1 MNVTP
6 RDEAGLTV
14 TELIVYVLVSA
25 LFAGL
30 LAALFINGMQA
41 NAQTTDRDSATGR
54 ASVVSTSLFGSIRNA
69 LSFTVTDGGN
79 SVVAV
84 VATGATGWEC
94 RAWSVVGDE
103 LRYRAQTS
111 VIDTSTAASWGAL
124 SGGVTPTL
132 PGPAAFASAG
142 ARALAVGLDIAG
154 DDETVSL
161 EDGVT
166 AQAVTDEVGTP
177 TCW

>member
-1 MNVTP
+1 MNVLP
-6 RDEAGLTV
+6 RDEDGLTL
-14 TELIVYVLVSA
+14 TELIIYVLVSA

-69 LSFTVTDGGN
+69 LSFTVKDGGS

-84 VATGATGWEC
+84 VATGSTGWEC
-94 RAWSVVGDE
+94 RAWSLVGDE
-103 LRYRAQTS
+103 LRYRAQAGA
-111 VIDTSTAASWGAL
+111 IDTATAPVWGAL
-124 SGGVTPTL
+124 SDGVTPTL
-132 PGPAAFASAG
+132 PGAVAFESTG
-142 ARALAVGLDIAG
+142 ARGLAVGLDIAG
-154 DDETVSL
+154 EDEIVSL

-166 AQAVTDEVGTP
+166 AQAVTDEAGTP